1 MIWIVTAVE
10 FNGLQKS
17 EPTRPATS
25 RDPVLHLTSEGGF
38 QNPNPH
44 VSCDLSRGPAPRG
57 GARSCQRHGVCG
69 GRNRSCGQTPAR

>member
-25 RDPVLHLTSEGGF
+25 RDPVLKGGSKIRTRTCPATSAGGLR
-38 QNPNPH
+38 H
-44 VSCDLSRGPAPRG
+44 VVARGRASVMVCARG
-57 GARSCQRHGVCG
+57 
-69 GRNRSCGQTPAR
+69 SCGQTPAR